1 MNNKIKTILMIL
13 SITFILSSCGEKI
26 SNTSNIEKKHNLI
39 KNSSS
44 EMTNNIKKL
53 DKEGKKIVIE
63 YFSSKDKI
71 KKQQLKKQISE
82 HMISIQNE
90 IWKVS
95 WDTIEEKNKKIQKIT
110 KLIKLYKS
118 LGF

>member
-1 MNNKIKTILMIL
+1 MIL
-13 SITFILSSCGEKI
+13 SIILVFFSCSEKK
-26 SNTSNIEKKHNLI
+26 SETTNVEKKHNLVKI
-39 KNSSS
+39 NSN
-44 EMTNNIKKL
+44 EIVNNIKKL

-63 YFSSKDKI
+63 YFSTKDKI
-71 KKQQLKKQISE
+71 KKINLKKKISE

-95 WDTIEEKNKKIQKIT
+95 WNTIEEKNKQIQKIT